1 MNKLIL
7 TAALL
12 ALATPAFAEQEAA
25 PQAGEHETMPTTIET
40 TLADDISGTEAHM
53 PGHDMG
59 DMFDEAAPTA
69 EQPAAE

>member
-12 ALATPAFAEQEAA
+12 ALATPAFAEEAPA
-25 PQAGEHETMPTTIET
+25 TLTDEHENHLPAIET
-40 TLADDISGTEAHM
+40 TFAEEVSGTEVHV
-53 PGHDMG
+53 HDSQ

-69 EQPAAE
+69 EHPEAE